1 MAELD
6 LFRVAEIELVYRS
19 KVPASERPKVNCS
32 RDVYRLFIENWN
44 QDKIEYLEEAKLLL
58 LSRGSGVLGIYNLSS
73 GGTAG
78 TIIDT
83 KQVFAAA
90 LKANAH
96 SIIISHNH
104 PSGNLQPSE
113 QDIRLTRRIHQAGK
127 VLDID
132 LLDHLIVSKQGYYSF
147 ADEGKLCL

>member
-6 LFRVAEIELVYRS
+6 LFRVAEVELVYRS
-19 KVPASERPKVNCS
+19 KVPASERPKVKCS

-78 TIIDT
+78 TIIDP
-83 KQVFAAA
+83 KLVFAAA

-113 QDIRLTRRIHQAGK
+113 QDIRLTRRIYQAGK
-127 VLDID
+127 TLDLE
-132 LLDHLIVSKQGYYSF
+132 LLDHLIVSNQGYYSF
-147 ADEGKLCL
+147 ADEGVLGF

>member
-1 MAELD
+1 MSELD
-6 LFRVAEIELVYRS
+6 LFRVAEVELVYRS
-19 KVPASERPKVNCS
+19 KVPASQRPKVKSS

-78 TIIDT
+78 TIVDP
-83 KQVFAAA
+83 KLVFAAA
-90 LKANAH
+90 LKANAS
-96 SIIISHNH
+96 SIILAHNH

-113 QDIRLTRRIHQAGK
+113 QDVRLTRRIREAGK
-127 VLDID
+127 LLDLE

-147 ADEGKLCL
+147 ADECSL